1 MDIKKGVGFLIY
13 SFVINNEFDKTSKGK
28 ILKFTGKFEGE
39 LTEVDF
45 NKLDRMSQIRRGET
59 FLEAIEIV
67 KTLKKQNIQ
76 DILKFIIMDVVDELT
91 DVQQRMFI
99 LMCKEFKIDYNEYIE
114 IDEDEDEEDI
124 IEGVDDYVDD
134 FKTRYDD

>member
-1 MDIKKGVGFLIY
+1 VDVKKGVAFLIY

-28 ILKFTGKFEGE
+28 ILKFANKFEGE

-91 DVQQRMFI
+91 DIQQRMFI
-99 LMCKEFKIDYNEYIE
+99 LMCKEFKVDYNEYIE
-114 IDEDEDEEDI
+114 IEEEDDEEDI

>member
-1 MDIKKGVGFLIY
+1 MDIKKGVAFLIY
-13 SFVINNEFDKTSKGK
+13 SFVINNEYDTTSKGK
-28 ILKFTGKFEGE
+28 ILKFAGKFEGE
-39 LTEVDF
+39 LTETDF

-59 FLEAIEIV
+59 FLEAIEVV

-91 DVQQRMFI
+91 NVQQRMFI

-114 IDEDEDEEDI
+114 IDEDEEEDI

-134 FKTRYDD
+134 FKTSYDD